1 MQISTDFRK
10 ILVDELQ
17 LVAQKVREEKD
28 IRRKIFFF
36 SGAYGVVFRL
46 LNFTFNPELVLIHGV
61 LNMTYS
67 TAGALQTR
75 IERGEE
81 SIIQIPDAFFD
92 KLANLTEELA
102 TAIEEDKN
110 ICGILQEIATLSYT
124 LTGNGYYLYLKGI
137 IKA

>member
-17 LVAQKVREEKD
+17 LVAQKVRVEKD

-46 LNFTFNPELVLIHGV
+46 LNFSFDPELVLIHGV

-67 TAGALQTR
+67 SAGALQTK

-81 SIIQIPDAFFD
+81 SIIQITAAFFD
-92 KLANLTEELA
+92 KLADLTEELA

-124 LTGNGYYLYLKGI
+124 LTGNGYYLYQKGI
-137 IKA
+137 IKV

>member
-10 ILVDELQ
+10 ILVDELR

-46 LNFTFNPELVLIHGV
+46 LNFSFDPELVLIHGV
-61 LNMTYS
+61 LNMTYNS
-67 TAGALQTR
+67 ADALQTR

-81 SIIQIPDAFFD
+81 SLIRIPDDFFD

-110 ICGILQEIATLSYT
+110 IYGILQEIATLSYT
-124 LTGNGYYLYLKGI
+124 LTGNGYYLYQKGI
-137 IKA
+137 IKV